1 MTMQKI
7 LIIDDEKPTLSMFRL
22 LLEAYGYSVLTAE
35 NGEQG
40 IDLFRK
46 ESPPIVLTDIKMPGM
61 DGIAVLKKIKELS
74 PLAEVIVITGHGDMD
89 LAIKA
94 LNLDATDF
102 INKPIQ
108 KIELDAALQRAQ
120 ERIKVSGDKE
130 KEITL
135 EVQGDIGI
143 IHIRGNVNSHA
154 EPFLNEVYEDFVG
167 RGLRNVIFDF
177 DHNASINGAG
187 IAVLIQLLT
196 RSKEHGQSVA
206 VSGLSENFRRY
217 FEIVGITHLARI
229 YKTPEE
235 AVLHLRPAS
244 T

>member
-1 MTMQKI
+1 MQKI

-40 IDLFRK
+40 IDIFRN
-46 ESPPIVLTDIKMPGM
+46 ENPPIVLTDIKMPGM
-61 DGIAVLKKIKELS
+61 DGIEVLKKIKEMS

-135 EVQGDIGI
+135 EIDNDTGI
-143 IHIRGNVNSHA
+143 IHIQGNVNSHA
-154 EPFLNEVYEDFVG
+154 EPFLNEVYEELVEQG
-167 RGLRNVIFDF
+167 IMKVIFDF

-196 RSKEHGQSVA
+196 RSKENRQAVA

-217 FEIVGITHLARI
+217 FEIVGITSLAKI
-229 YKTPEE
+229 YNTPED
-235 AVLHLRPAS
+235 AVRHLQTA
-244 T
+244 

>member
-1 MTMQKI
+1 MQKI

-40 IDLFRK
+40 IELFRN
-46 ESPPIVLTDIKMPGM
+46 ENPPIVLTDIKMPGM
-61 DGIAVLKKIKELS
+61 DGIEVLKKIKELS

-135 EVQGDIGI
+135 DVDGDTGI
-143 IHIRGNVNSHA
+143 IHIQGNVNSHA
-154 EPFLNEVYEDFVG
+154 EPFLNELYDDLVERKVSK
-167 RGLRNVIFDF
+167 VIFDF

-187 IAVLIQLLT
+187 IAILIQLLT
-196 RSKEHGQSVA
+196 RSKEHKQLAA

-217 FEIVGITHLARI
+217 FEIVGITNLAKI
-229 YKTPEE
+229 YNTPED
-235 AVLHLRPAS
+235 AVQNMRAA
-244 T
+244 